1 MKRKPRVRP
10 HLGIQNLQDRIPF
23 DASGMEV
30 IGEAFAPDPETQLVQ
45 QVEPVADSVEIAPG
59 SSELPELDREGM
71 DGIPVIPSI
80 EYPLEHLLP
89 GSTIPPTELPPGS
102 IELPP
107 GSIVPPMEL
116 PPGSIELPPGSIVP
130 PTELPPGSIIPPM
143 ELPPGSNDLGHGN
156 IF

>member
-107 GSIVPPMEL
+107 GSIVPP
-116 PPGSIELPPGSIVP
+116 IELPPGSIIP

>member
-116 PPGSIELPPGSIVP
+116 PPGSIIP